1 LGNLDGSSNVSEKCI
16 PTGNICID
24 FKKFKAAIC
33 ISKTP
38 LALVGEMKRHWL
50 KNPVVVSEII
60 PGAQVDS
67 VIVMLG
73 QRPGMRE
80 RLATQ

>member
-33 ISKTP
+33 ICKTP
-38 LALVGEMKRHWL
+38 LALVGEMKRHQL
-50 KNPVVVSEII
+50 KTLWSFLKLFRVRKLI
-60 PGAQVDS
+60 Q
-67 VIVMLG
+67 L
-73 QRPGMRE
+73 
-80 RLATQ
+80 